1 MFICLVFSLPI
12 FSWHID
18 TEPSIYYNHYTPY
31 IDGRCKRFMKN
42 FSKTF
47 QKFIS
52 ALKEDILMDNKN
64 LFSIGEIAKT
74 VGITRKIIL
83 NYEAKG
89 LIQPDKKIG
98 TSETCSDV
106 VRMTGLEPAHRRH

>member
-31 IDGRCKRFMKN
+31 INGRYKRFLKN
-42 FSKTF
+42 FIK
-47 QKFIS
+47 KFIS
-52 ALKEDILMDNKN
+52 ALKEDILRDNNN
-64 LFSIGEIAKT
+64 LFSIGEIAKA

-89 LIQPDKKIG
+89 
-98 TSETCSDV
+98 
-106 VRMTGLEPAHRRH
+106 

>member
-18 TEPSIYYNHYTPY
+18 TEPSIYYSHYTPY
-31 IDGRCKRFMKN
+31 IDVDTIGILKD
-42 FSKTF
+42 FSKIF
-47 QKFIS
+47 QILIS
-52 ALKEDILMDNKN
+52 ALKEDILMDSNN
-64 LFSIGEIAKT
+64 LFSIGEIAEA

-89 LIQPDKKIG
+89 LIQPDKKDGSIG
-98 TSETCSDV
+98 NRYYKTRGRFCCPI
-106 VRMTGLEPAHRRH
+106 M